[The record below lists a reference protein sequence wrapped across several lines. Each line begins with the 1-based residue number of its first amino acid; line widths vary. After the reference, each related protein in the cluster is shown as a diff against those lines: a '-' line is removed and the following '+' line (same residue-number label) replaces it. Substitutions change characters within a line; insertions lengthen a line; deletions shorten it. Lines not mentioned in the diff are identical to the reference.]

1 MGAFPGFPGAGGF
14 PGAPGGFP
22 GGEAPKPD
30 AKPKQDDDG
39 LD

>member
-1 MGAFPGFPGAGGF
+1 MGAFPGFPGAG
-14 PGAPGGFP
+14 APGSGDT
-22 GGEAPKPD
+22 PKPD